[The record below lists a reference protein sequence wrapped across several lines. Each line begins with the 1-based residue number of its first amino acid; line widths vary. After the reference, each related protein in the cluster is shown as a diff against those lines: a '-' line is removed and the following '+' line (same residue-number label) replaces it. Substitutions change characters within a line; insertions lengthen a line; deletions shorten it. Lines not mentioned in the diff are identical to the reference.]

1 MSVNGSWFFFGFI
14 NSSAEVSAT
23 SFICFSQ
30 FIRANHSSYLFESV
44 YMHSIH
50 KPIDTLIQLQNEI
63 ILDHL
68 LHVQWK
74 QINK

>member
-44 YMHSIH
+44 YAFDSQTDRHFDSVTKRNNFRSFVTRSME
-50 KPIDTLIQLQNEI
+50 T
-63 ILDHL
+63 
-68 LHVQWK
+68 
-74 QINK
+74 NK